1 MDNRVDKIFCEY
13 DKCNKK
19 EKLPT
24 QKIGNPKDAKTTR
37 KKFKSKSKIVP
48 LISYEFMITFFP

>member
-1 MDNRVDKIFCEY
+1 MQKKIFLVYINNY

-37 KKFKSKSKIVP
+37 KKFKSKSKSP
-48 LISYEFMITFFP
+48 DC